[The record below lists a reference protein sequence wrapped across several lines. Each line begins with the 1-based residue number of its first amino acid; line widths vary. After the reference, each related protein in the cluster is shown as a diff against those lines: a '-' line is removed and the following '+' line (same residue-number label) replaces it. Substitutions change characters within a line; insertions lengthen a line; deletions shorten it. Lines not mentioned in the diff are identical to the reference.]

1 MPPYSPRVKM
11 ADSRASS
18 FSSGSRKERE
28 EHHQHHRIS
37 FPGMHFGRSSKET
50 PSSSPAT
57 LHWKLESPPLVMYG
71 DHQTSSGA
79 LLSGQLFLNV
89 KEEDLEVA
97 SLDATLSIR
106 VTQKRPFANHCMD
119 CTTQRTELKRWELL
133 QHPLVMAKGT
143 SDARLLE
150 KL

>member
-1 MPPYSPRVKM
+1 M
-11 ADSRASS
+11 ADSRTSS
-18 FSSGSRKERE
+18 FSSASRKEHDD
-28 EHHQHHRIS
+28 HHQHHRLS
-37 FPGMHFGRSSKET
+37 FPGMHFGRSTKEP
-50 PSSSPAT
+50 PSFSPAA
-57 LHWKLESPPLVMYG
+57 LYWKLESPPLVMYG
-71 DHQTSSGA
+71 DHQTSSGT

-106 VTQKRPFANHCMD
+106 VTQKRPFANHCVD

-143 SDARLLE
+143 S
-150 KL
+150 